1 MKTLA
6 ELYAAL
12 AGVEK
17 GSEMEALIKAE
28 IARLNA
34 ECAKYRT
41 EKNTA
46 EAKVTELETQIKE
59 LTDKGAGSQST
70 VEKLQKQLDD
80 LNAKYEAAETARKD
94 AEARR
99 VQADIMQQT
108 VAALTKGNAASP
120 TEIAKIIVGNI
131 STKEDGSYSYSADG
145 KEMSIEDG
153 ASGWLKS
160 NTWAVKNTQNPG
172 SGGAGGGGSATKT
185 DTLAGAVAAALNV
198 N

>member
-34 ECAKYRT
+34 ESAKYRT

-46 EAKVTELETQIKE
+46 EAKVTELEAQIKE

-70 VEKLQKQLDD
+70 VEKLQKQLDA
-80 LNAKYEAAETARKD
+80 LTEKYEAAETARKD

-108 VAALTKGNAASP
+108 VAALTKGNAANP
-120 TEIAKIIVGNI
+120 TEIAKIIVSNI
-131 STKEDGSYSYSADG
+131 STKEDGSYSYTADG

-160 NTWAVKNTQNPG
+160 NSWAVKNTQNPG
-172 SGGAGGGGSATKT
+172 SGGAAGGGTVKT
-185 DTLAGAVAAALNV
+185 DTLAGAVAAALNAQ
-198 N
+198 

>member
-1 MKTLA
+1 MTLA

-12 AGVEK
+12 ASVEK
-17 GSEMEALIKAE
+17 GSEMEAAIKTE
-28 IARLNA
+28 ISKLNA
-34 ECAKYRT
+34 ESAKYRN
-41 EKNTA
+41 EKNAA
-46 EAKVTELETQIKE
+46 EAKVTELEAQNKE
-59 LTDKGAGSQST
+59 LHDNGAGSQST

-99 VQADIMQQT
+99 VQADIMQKT
-108 VAALTKGNAASP
+108 VAAHTKGNAASP
-120 TEIAKIIVGNI
+120 TENAKIIVGNI
-131 STKEDGSYSYSADG
+131 SAKKDGSYTYKEADG

-185 DTLAGAVAAALNV
+185 DTLAGAVAAALNAQ
-198 N
+198 

>member
-17 GSEMEALIKAE
+17 GGEMEALIKAE

-34 ECAKYRT
+34 ESAKYRT

-46 EAKVTELETQIKE
+46 EAKVTELEAQIKE
-59 LTDKGAGSQST
+59 LTDKGAGSQNT
-70 VEKLQKQLDD
+70 VEKLQKQLDA
-80 LNAKYEAAETARKD
+80 LTEKYEAAETARKD

-108 VAALTKGNAASP
+108 VAALTKGNAANP
-120 TEIAKIIVGNI
+120 TEIAKILVSNI
-131 STKEDGSYSYSADG
+131 STKEDGSYSYTADG

-160 NTWAVKNTQNPG
+160 NSWAVKNTQNPG
-172 SGGAGGGGSATKT
+172 SGGAAGGGTVKT
-185 DTLAGAVAAALNV
+185 DTLAGAVAAALNAQ
-198 N
+198 

>member
-1 MKTLA
+1 MTLA

-12 AGVEK
+12 ASVEK
-17 GSEMEALIKAE
+17 GSEMEAAIKTE
-28 IARLNA
+28 ISKLNA
-34 ECAKYRT
+34 ESADYRT
-41 EKNTA
+41 KKNAA
-46 EAKVTELETQIKE
+46 EAKVTELEAQIKE

-160 NTWAVKNTQNPG
+160 NSWAVKNTQNPG
-172 SGGAGGGGSATKT
+172 SGGAAGGGTVKT
-185 DTLAGAVAAALNV
+185 DTLAGAVAAALNAQ
-198 N
+198 

>member
-12 AGVEK
+12 ADVEK
-17 GSEMEALIKAE
+17 GSEMEAIIKAE

-34 ECAKYRT
+34 ESAKYRT

-46 EAKVTELETQIKE
+46 EAKVTELEAQIKE

-70 VEKLQKQLDD
+70 VEKLQKQLDA
-80 LNAKYEAAETARKD
+80 LTEKYEAAETARKD

-108 VAALTKGNAASP
+108 VAALTKGNAANP
-120 TEIAKIIVGNI
+120 TEIAKILVSNI
-131 STKEDGSYSYSADG
+131 STKEDGSYSYTADG

-153 ASGWLKS
+153 AAGWLKS
-160 NTWAVKNTQNPG
+160 NSWAVKNTQTPG
-172 SGGAGGGGSATKT
+172 SGGAAGGGTVKT
-185 DTLAGAVAAALNV
+185 DTLAGAVAAALNAQ
-198 N
+198 

>member
-34 ECAKYRT
+34 ESAKYRT

-46 EAKVTELETQIKE
+46 EAKVTELEAQIKE

-108 VAALTKGNAASP
+108 VAALTKGNAANP
-120 TEIAKIIVGNI
+120 TEIAKILVGNI
-131 STKEDGSYSYSADG
+131 TTKEDGSYSYTADG

-160 NTWAVKNTQNPG
+160 NTWAVKNTQNSG
-172 SGGAGGGGSATKT
+172 SGGVNGGGTIKT
-185 DTLAGAVAAALNV
+185 DTLDGAVAAALNV
-198 N
+198 E